1 MTVRCPRRRVFHVH
15 RPAFYYTEDSV
26 RGIETAVARGF
37 PWIDLDCQVT
47 ADGVLVV
54 AHGPRPLSWRLTGGF
69 EDPGCDLSGRR
80 PHVVSLTDCPEV
92 TRRDR
97 FEDLTWAQ
105 VSRLRSTRPG
115 VDGRPYRIR
124 RADEL
129 VPIALKK
136 GLRVELEV
144 KSSKITQAQLAAIG
158 DVPAFKQKGV
168 SLWDVQVK
176 GFPKFLPAL
185 LAAHRAG
192 YTTIALTHPGQR
204 HLPTSARPCIDMF
217 RGMTPIWDQ
226 SR

>member
-47 ADGVLVV
+47 ADGVLVI

-69 EDPGCDLSGRR
+69 EDPWADHPFREG
-80 PHVVSLTDCPEV
+80 PPI

-97 FEDLTWAQ
+97 FDDLTWAQ
-105 VSRLRSTRPG
+105 VSRLRSRRPG
-115 VDGRPYRIR
+115 SDGIPYRIR

-129 VPIALKK
+129 VPLALGK
-136 GLRVELEV
+136 GLNVELEV
-144 KSSKITQAQLAAIG
+144 KSAKITEKQLRHIRWECHRLLL
-158 DVPAFKQKGV
+158 DE
-168 SLWDVQVK
+168 DRVQVK

-204 HLPTSARPCIDMF
+204 HLPASARPSIDYF
-217 RGMTPIWDQ
+217 RGMTPIWDGE